1 MKTLQ
6 VLQLLKMYWPVF
18 PLVFLAGLIDAIAG
32 GGGLISLPAYMIA
45 GLPPHQ
51 AIATNK
57 MSSSLGTALSTIR
70 FAISG
75 YIHLQT
81 ALFAVPCAL
90 AGSWAGSSLNL
101 MISNDVFKK
110 LMLVI
115 LPVTAVIVLR
125 KKDFEDGKEP
135 CGMKKT
141 IVLSCLIAL
150 GIGVYDG
157 FYGPGTGTFLILLLT
172 GLAHM
177 SLQDANGLTKAIN
190 ISTNLASLTVYLLHE
205 QVLIPLGL
213 LAGICGIAGNYLGV
227 SFFDSRGSKIVRPV
241 MLSVLVIFMCR
252 TIYDIL
258 SA

>member
-1 MKTLQ
+1 MKILQ

-101 MISNDVFKK
+101 MISNDVFK
-110 LMLVI
+110 
-115 LPVTAVIVLR
+115 TAVIVLR

-190 ISTNLASLTVYLLHE
+190 ISTNLPSLTVYLLLG

-252 TIYDIL
+252 TIYDLL